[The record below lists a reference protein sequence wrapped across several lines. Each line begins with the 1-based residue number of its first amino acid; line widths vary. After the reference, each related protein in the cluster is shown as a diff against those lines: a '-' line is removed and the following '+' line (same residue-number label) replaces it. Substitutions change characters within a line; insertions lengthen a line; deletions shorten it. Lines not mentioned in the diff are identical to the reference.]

1 LEVLMHEKITIQAQ
15 KIPTKKAVLTI
26 FYRIKPPTPLSLF
39 SCYPKFWDSFEIFE
53 TRKRKIPES

>member
-1 LEVLMHEKITIQAQ
+1 MRKLLFKPKKYPQ
-15 KIPTKKAVLTI
+15 KKAVLTI
-26 FYRIKPPTPLSLF
+26 FYRIKTPTPLSLF